1 MKFPELV
8 YNAPVVFLLGM
19 PMSGK
24 SKLGKVLAKEK
35 RCEFIDTDLEIEKLS
50 KQSIPDLFQQYG
62 ENYFRK
68 IEHEWLQ
75 NFETSNPTV
84 IATGGGMPC
93 YFDNMKILKSKGLTV
108 YINLPPGIIANR
120 ASLSVNRPLFMDKSP
135 EELKQFIHQ
144 LFDERNPFYL
154 QSHVIWKP
162 DSDSEAFVQI

>member
-24 SKLGKVLAKEK
+24 SKLGKALARDKQ
-35 RCEFIDTDLEIEKLS
+35 CAFIDTDREIEKHS
-50 KQSIPDLFQQYG
+50 KQSIPDLFHQHG
-62 ENYFRK
+62 ETYFRK
-68 IEHEWLQ
+68 LEQEWLQ
-75 NFETSNPTV
+75 NFDASRPAV

-108 YINLPPGIIANR
+108 YINLSPGIIASR
-120 ASLSVNRPLFMDKSP
+120 ASLSVNRPLFMGKSP

-144 LFDERNPFYL
+144 LLDERNPFYL
-154 QSHVIWKP
+154 QSHIIWSH
-162 DSDSEAFVQI
+162 DNESEATVQI